1 MAWEHLQPQH
11 AQTKPRIAIC
21 LPHTGSLPAEFAEK
35 IWGPLRWV
43 PLDWCDKIPLFC
55 RVPSLPLARNIL
67 TKQALEAG
75 ATHLFWIDS
84 DHVFE
89 KPDDPNE
96 ALRLLYLCDAPIA
109 CGLYRAKQKVGF
121 NYAAWLKVEGGY
133 TPIKEFTGNWFRV
146 DVTGLGCA
154 LIRAEVFKVVKEP
167 WFHWEDPEAVSEDF
181 AFYER
186 CREAGLEVKI
196 FTEVRLSH
204 LGDLKV
210 LSDGSV
216 TTRDV

>member
-1 MAWEHLQPQH
+1 MAWEFQPRP
-11 AQTKPRIAIC
+11 QTKPRIALC
-21 LPHTGSLPAEFAEK
+21 LPHQGNLPAEFVEK
-35 IWGPLRWV
+35 VWGPLRFV
-43 PLDWCDKIPLFC
+43 PLDWCDKVPLMC

-67 TKQALEAG
+67 AQQSLDAK

-89 KPDDPNE
+89 QPDPNE
-96 ALRLLYLCDAPIA
+96 ALRLLYMCDAPIVA
-109 CGLYRAKQKVGF
+109 GLYRAKQKVGF

-133 TPIKEFTGNWFRV
+133 TPIREWTGNWIKV
-146 DVTGLGCA
+146 DVTGIGCS
-154 LIRAEVFKVVKEP
+154 LIKREVFEKVPKP
-167 WFHWEDPEAVSEDF
+167 WFHWEEDDAPSEDF
-181 AFYER
+181 DFFEKANRKGYEVR
-186 CREAGLEVKI
+186 I
-196 FTEVRLSH
+196 FTDVRLSH